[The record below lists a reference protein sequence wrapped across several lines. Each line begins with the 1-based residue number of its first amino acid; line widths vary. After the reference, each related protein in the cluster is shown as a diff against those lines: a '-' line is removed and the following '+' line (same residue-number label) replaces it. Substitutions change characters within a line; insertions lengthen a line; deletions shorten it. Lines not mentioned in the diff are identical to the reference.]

1 MDYPGIPTWIPA
13 GFTLIEKAFSDW
25 QSLYHQTWIFR
36 LHFVHLCLVDLQN
49 QFVTSLLIMMSSWLP
64 NIFCCFSLT
73 RTTLLL
79 VILIILW
86 ILAVPNTIRYR
97 QHPQH
102 CKIRF
107 HQLCTNLYF
116 GHLAETMSST
126 DITKTIVIINHL
138 VLVLKELNDNSYP
151 WIIVF
156 YCYNPAE

>member
-1 MDYPGIPTWIPA
+1 MDYPGIPIWIPA
-13 GFTLIEKAFSDW
+13 GFTLIEKPFSDW
-25 QSLYHQTWIFR
+25 QSLYHQSWIFR

-49 QFVTSLLIMMSSWLP
+49 QLVTSLLIMMSSWLP
-64 NIFCCFSLT
+64 NISCCFSLT
-73 RTTLLL
+73 RSTLLL
-79 VILIILW
+79 VLGT
-86 ILAVPNTIRYR
+86 AMQY
-97 QHPQH
+97 PQH
-102 CKIRF
+102 CKIKF
-107 HQLCTNLYF
+107 HQQRTNLYF